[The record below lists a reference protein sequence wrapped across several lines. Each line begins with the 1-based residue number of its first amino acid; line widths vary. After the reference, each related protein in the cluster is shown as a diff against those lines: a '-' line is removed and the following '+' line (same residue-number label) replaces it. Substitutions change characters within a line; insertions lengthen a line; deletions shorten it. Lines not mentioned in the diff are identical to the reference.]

1 MKKSFLFIM
10 ARPPFSTLHAQEMLD
25 MILTAAAFE
34 QTVRLLFIDQGALL
48 LKKHQNPAAIE
59 AKDIA
64 PILDALAIYD
74 VEDLYVESE
83 SLSMNGL
90 DPEDLSI
97 ATKLL
102 NRINVGELLARHDVV
117 INA

>member
-10 ARPPFSTLHAQEMLD
+10 ARPPFPMLHAQEMLD
-25 MILTAAAFE
+25 MILTAAAFD
-34 QTVRLLFIDQGALL
+34 QTVRLLFIDRGTLL
-48 LKKHQNPAAIE
+48 LRRDQKPAAIG
-59 AKDIA
+59 AKDITR
-64 PILDALAIYD
+64 ILDALAIYD

-83 SLSMNGL
+83 SLSINGL
-90 DPEDLSI
+90 DPEDLCI

-102 NRINVGELLARHDVV
+102 RRIEVGDLLARHDVV